1 MEGKLKVEIISP
13 EKIIFSNQA
22 TMITLPSY
30 EGDMSILENHISMV
44 AFLRPGIIKAQIS
57 QDTEEN
63 FFVENGTVEFSNNNL
78 VILSTSATRIQDLN
92 KNYIENLHKDTE
104 EKLQLKNLTDED
116 RYKLNHKLDVIKR
129 LPL

>member
-116 RYKLNHKLDVIKR
+116 RYILNHKLDVIKR